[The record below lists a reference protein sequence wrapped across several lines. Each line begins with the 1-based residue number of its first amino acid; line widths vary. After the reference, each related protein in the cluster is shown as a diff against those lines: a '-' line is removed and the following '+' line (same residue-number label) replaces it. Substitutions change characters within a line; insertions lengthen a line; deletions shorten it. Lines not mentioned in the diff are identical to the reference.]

1 MFLYPCPKSKQAI
14 SSFVIQCTKF
24 PYLRVFQLLEEFF
37 VAFSTCNTLD
47 VVVNLVRYRFGE
59 TLNKVLCLVCQDK
72 FEDILCHTLSFLYKG
87 KHIVS

>member
-47 VVVNLVRYRFGE
+47 VVVNLVRYRFSI
-59 TLNKVLCLVCQDK
+59 K
-72 FEDILCHTLSFLYKG
+72 FCASSVKTSLKIFCAIH
-87 KHIVS
+87 